1 MGSDNTYY
9 FLCFFSILH
18 SNQSNNKHLEDCYYM
33 FEIHYEKQNKRIEKT
48 RGLTLQELAELVN
61 SSNQQ
66 ISQLETGR
74 RRLNVDWLERL
85 SKGLE
90 CHPMELLYDN
100 VMAKTEQE
108 EAMLELFRGLS
119 PEQREAFFKSD
130 YCAGATSK
138 NDG

>member
-1 MGSDNTYY
+1 MKN
-9 FLCFFSILH
+9 
-18 SNQSNNKHLEDCYYM
+18 
-33 FEIHYEKQNKRIEKT
+33 RIRELRKS

-85 SKGLE
+85 SKALE

-119 PEQREAFFKSD
+119 PEQREAFLKATTALAQPARLMD
-130 YCAGATSK
+130 EDEEAG
-138 NDG
+138 

>member
-1 MGSDNTYY
+1 MQIRR
-9 FLCFFSILH
+9 LQSIV
-18 SNQSNNKHLEDCYYM
+18 
-33 FEIHYEKQNKRIEKT
+33 
-48 RGLTLQELAELVN
+48 LQELAELVN

-85 SKGLE
+85 SGALE
-90 CHPMELLYDN
+90 CHPMELLYDK

-108 EAMLELFRGLS
+108 EASFIWGHTRPGAFVDCHQLSTTTVPSASSPPGHRAGAVPRLVARAARSLFT
-119 PEQREAFFKSD
+119 SD

-138 NDG
+138 ID